1 MNKYHGL
8 SILCFI
14 SGFILLA
21 LSIALGGGKV
31 YWAVIIFV
39 IEGSGVYSFLG
50 ILGILLVFLGFI
62 FLLIAFVSSS
72 YELVG
77 LGSGELSW
85 DDEVEYESAQRPKKR
100 TKKGAAKTATK
111 QPIKQPQQQPRP
123 RPRTSVKTGGVIFI
137 GPIPII
143 WGSDRKIAYIMAI
156 VAVVLVISFLIFT
169 LAWLL

>member
-1 MNKYHGL
+1 M
-8 SILCFI
+8 
-14 SGFILLA
+14 
-21 LSIALGGGKV
+21 
-31 YWAVIIFV
+31 
-39 IEGSGVYSFLG
+39 
-50 ILGILLVFLGFI
+50 GILLVFLGFI

-77 LGSGELSW
+77 LGELGW
-85 DDEVEYESAQRPKKR
+85 DDEVEYDSAKRPKKR

-111 QPIKQPQQQPRP
+111 QPIKQPQPRP
-123 RPRTSVKTGGVIFI
+123 RARTSVKTGGVIFI

-156 VAVVLVISFLIFT
+156 VAVVLVIAFLIFT

>member
-1 MNKYHGL
+1 MI

-21 LSIALGGGKV
+21 LSVSLSEGKV

-50 ILGILLVFLGFI
+50 MLGILLVFLGFI
-62 FLLIAFVSSS
+62 FLLIAFAHSS
-72 YELVG
+72 YESVRF
-77 LGSGELSW
+77 EDFW
-85 DDEVEYESAQRPKKR
+85 DDEDEYELIRRPKKR
-100 TKKGAAKTATK
+100 TKKGAGKTALK
-111 QPIKQPQQQPRP
+111 QPIKQQQQTPGPRQ
-123 RPRTSVKTGGVIFI
+123 RPRTTVKSGGVIFI
-137 GPIPII
+137 GPIPLI

-156 VAVVLVISFLIFT
+156 VSVVLVVTFLIFT

>member
-1 MNKYHGL
+1 
-8 SILCFI
+8 
-14 SGFILLA
+14 
-21 LSIALGGGKV
+21 
-31 YWAVIIFV
+31 
-39 IEGSGVYSFLG
+39 
-50 ILGILLVFLGFI
+50 
-62 FLLIAFVSSS
+62 LIAFVSSS

-77 LGSGELSW
+77 LGELGW
-85 DDEVEYESAQRPKKR
+85 DDEVEYDSAKRPKKR
-100 TKKGAAKTATK
+100 TKKGDAKTATK

>member
-8 SILCFI
+8 SLLCFI

-21 LSIALGGGKV
+21 LSIALGDGKV

-77 LGSGELSW
+77 LGELGW
-85 DDEVEYESAQRPKKR
+85 DDEVEYDSAKRSKKR
-100 TKKGAAKTATK
+100 TKKGDAKTATK

>member
-1 MNKYHGL
+1 MNKYHMIA
-8 SILCFI
+8 ILCFI

-21 LSIALGGGKV
+21 LSISLSEGKV
-31 YWAVIIFV
+31 YWAIIIFV

-62 FLLIAFVSSS
+62 FLLIAFAHSS
-72 YELVG
+72 YETVRF
-77 LGSGELSW
+77 EDFW
-85 DDEVEYESAQRPKKR
+85 DEDEYELIRRPKKR
-100 TKKGAAKTATK
+100 TKKGAGKTALK
-111 QPIKQPQQQPRP
+111 QPIKQSQQPGSRP
-123 RPRTSVKTGGVIFI
+123 RPRTTVKSGGVIFI

-156 VAVVLVISFLIFT
+156 VSVVLVVTFLIFT